1 MSLRAELALRSAIR
15 RAALNDPA
23 VAAAV
28 NSSFYDGATRD
39 AVFPFITFGDVSL
52 RDWST
57 GSDRGLEHQF
67 TLEIWSMQPGNGE
80 VLKLADLV
88 QTFLQSASLSLQG
101 FVLVDLRFV
110 WFEARRESN
119 GRFAKGRMRF
129 RAITEESAGGDNGGA
144 TR

>member
-1 MSLRAELALRSAIR
+1 MSVKAELALRSAIR
-15 RAALNDPA
+15 SAALNNPS

-28 NSSFYDGATRD
+28 NASFYDGAPRD
-39 AVFPFITFGDVSL
+39 AAYPFVCFGDVSL

-67 TLEIWSMQPGNGE
+67 TLEIWSTQPGHGE
-80 VLKLADLV
+80 VLKLADLL
-88 QTFLQSASLSLQG
+88 QTFLQSAILSLQG
-101 FVLVDLRFV
+101 FQLVDLRFL
-110 WFEARRESN
+110 WFEARREMN

-129 RAITEESAGGDNGGA
+129 RAITEESAGGDNVGA